1 MGIMNFIKNQLIDI
15 VEWPEE
21 TPGVLVHRFERAGN
35 EIKRGAKLV
44 VRPGQS
50 AVFVNE
56 GQIADKFEPGTYSLE
71 TKNLPILTTIL
82 SLPYG
87 FNSWHKAE
95 VYFIKR
101 TEQLDR
107 KWGTSQPITM
117 RDADFGRIR
126 IRAFGNYSYRVGM
139 TDNMLQRFVGAKSEF
154 KAEELE
160 KQIQLKAI
168 SEFSDS
174 LGELQI
180 PALDL
185 VSQYNE
191 IGDRVKQN
199 LQPLMNDMGLE
210 LLTFT
215 VGNIS
220 LPEEVNAAIDKAG
233 AINSLGGM
241 QGYTQMK
248 AADAMGDMAKNQ
260 GTGGTMMGMMLG
272 GNLGAFAGQQVF
284 QQPQQ
289 QQYQQ
294 PQQQMAPPPPP
305 PPAPMFYV
313 AVNGQQQGPFNIQ
326 QLQGMIAGGGFGPN
340 SLVWTAGMSGWQAAS
355 TVAALSGLFGPVPPP
370 PPPPIK

>member
-107 KWGTSQPITM
+107 KWGTAQPITM
-117 RDADFGRIR
+117 RDADFGPLR

-160 KQIQLKAI
+160 KQIQLKSV
-168 SEFSDS
+168 SEFTDT

-185 VSQYNE
+185 AAQYNC
-191 IGDRVKQN
+191 
-199 LQPLMNDMGLE
+199 
-210 LLTFT
+210 
-215 VGNIS
+215 
-220 LPEEVNAAIDKAG
+220 
-233 AINSLGGM
+233 
-241 QGYTQMK
+241 
-248 AADAMGDMAKNQ
+248 
-260 GTGGTMMGMMLG
+260 
-272 GNLGAFAGQQVF
+272 
-284 QQPQQ
+284 
-289 QQYQQ
+289 
-294 PQQQMAPPPPP
+294 
-305 PPAPMFYV
+305 
-313 AVNGQQQGPFNIQ
+313 AV
-326 QLQGMIAGGGFGPN
+326 
-340 SLVWTAGMSGWQAAS
+340 
-355 TVAALSGLFGPVPPP
+355 
-370 PPPPIK
+370 

>member
-117 RDADFGRIR
+117 RDADFGLLR

-160 KQIQLKAI
+160 KQIQLKTV
-168 SEFSDS
+168 SEFTDT

-185 VSQYNE
+185 PAQYNE

-220 LPEEVNAAIDKAG
+220 LPDNVNEAIDKRG
-233 AINSLGGM
+233 AIGALGGM
-241 QGYTQMK
+241 QNYTQMK
-248 AADAMGDMAKNQ
+248 AADALGDAAKNQ

-284 QQPQQ
+284 QQQQ
-289 QQYQQ
+289 QG
-294 PQQQMAPPPPP
+294 QMAPPPPP
-305 PPAPMFYV
+305 PPAAPMFYV
-313 AVNGQQQGPFNIQ
+313 AVNGQQQGPFSIQ
-326 QLQGMIAGGGFGPN
+326 QLQGMIPGGGFGPN

-355 TVAALSGLFGPVPPP
+355 TVAALSALFGAGPP

>member
-107 KWGTSQPITM
+107 KWGTAQPITM
-117 RDADFGRIR
+117 RDADFGPLR

-160 KQIQLKAI
+160 KQIQLKSV
-168 SEFSDS
+168 SEFTDT

-185 VSQYNE
+185 AAQYNE
-191 IGDRVKQN
+191 IGERVKQN
-199 LQPLMNDMGLE
+199 LQPVMNDMGLE

-220 LPEEVNAAIDKAG
+220 LPEEVNAAIDKRG
-233 AINSLGGM
+233 AIGALGGM
-241 QGYTQMK
+241 QSYQQMK
-248 AADAMGDMAKNQ
+248 AADALGDMAKNQ

-272 GNLGAFAGQQVF
+272 GNLGAFAGQQF
-284 QQPQQ
+284 QQSQQ
-289 QQYQQ
+289 PQYQQ
-294 PQQQMAPPPPP
+294 PSQQQMAPPPPP
-305 PPAPMFYV
+305 PAAPLFYV

-326 QLQGMIAGGGFGPN
+326 QLQGMIHGGGFGPN

-355 TVAALSGLFGPVPPP
+355 TVAALSALFGPVPPP
-370 PPPPIK
+370 PPPIK

>member
-71 TKNLPILTTIL
+71 TKTLPILTTIL

-107 KWGTSQPITM
+107 KWGTAQPITM
-117 RDADFGRIR
+117 RDADFGPLR

-160 KQIQLKAI
+160 KQIQLKSV
-168 SEFSDS
+168 SEFTDT

-185 VSQYNE
+185 AAQYNE
-191 IGDRVKQN
+191 IGERVKQN
-199 LQPLMNDMGLE
+199 LQPVMNDMGLE

-220 LPEEVNAAIDKAG
+220 LPEEVNAAIDKRG
-233 AINSLGGM
+233 AIGALGGM
-241 QGYTQMK
+241 QSYQQMK
-248 AADAMGDMAKNQ
+248 AADALGDMAKNQ

-272 GNLGAFAGQQVF
+272 GNLGAFAGQQF
-284 QQPQQ
+284 QQSQQ
-289 QQYQQ
+289 PQYQQ

-305 PPAPMFYV
+305 PAAPLFYV

-326 QLQGMIAGGGFGPN
+326 QLQGMIPGGGFGPN
-340 SLVWTAGMSGWQAAS
+340 SLVWTAGMSGWAAAS